1 MIFELVFSIIVCNL
15 AIFYFHS
22 IFSISNKLIKISI
35 SNTFKIIFGYSI
47 FIIFIYYLYFILG
60 LKTETIRLFIFLT
73 ILISL
78 VNLKNYLNDFFLKE
92 ENLLLN
98 FLLIVFL
105 IPAILYGEQF
115 FIFRGNYWDS
125 SNYLSSA
132 ILFREYGYEEVKQ
145 GLFDNFFL
153 EFQNFQYITSARPL
167 VNYLI
172 SLIIIDNISI
182 FFVYYFFKVLITILI
197 FLSLLSFLKKYFNF
211 NNKYVLTLV
220 ACSYIFSF
228 WNIYVFEI
236 DALSHYASIPI
247 LILIVS
253 LFFDI
258 FNNLTLKK
266 NYFIVSI
273 LSSSLFII
281 YPEIFIILLLLFLVL
296 FFDNIRKMNKKI
308 IFNFFWCFL
317 IFGILTIA
325 SYKTNYEFLINSQ
338 FNQMVREV
346 KQDLA
351 RKVAVA

>member
-132 ILFREYGYEEVKQ
+132 ILFRE
-145 GLFDNFFL
+145 
-153 EFQNFQYITSARPL
+153 
-167 VNYLI
+167 
-172 SLIIIDNISI
+172 
-182 FFVYYFFKVLITILI
+182 
-197 FLSLLSFLKKYFNF
+197 
-211 NNKYVLTLV
+211 
-220 ACSYIFSF
+220 
-228 WNIYVFEI
+228 
-236 DALSHYASIPI
+236 
-247 LILIVS
+247 
-253 LFFDI
+253 
-258 FNNLTLKK
+258 
-266 NYFIVSI
+266 
-273 LSSSLFII
+273 
-281 YPEIFIILLLLFLVL
+281 
-296 FFDNIRKMNKKI
+296 
-308 IFNFFWCFL
+308 
-317 IFGILTIA
+317 
-325 SYKTNYEFLINSQ
+325 
-338 FNQMVREV
+338 
-346 KQDLA
+346 
-351 RKVAVA
+351 